1 MSKPEAIEIEA
12 RSLQDGIAK
21 ACATLGVSPKEIEVE
36 VLEKRPTSEDAD
48 KRFRLR
54 ITPRSAKAAAAAEQ
68 AAKEAEAA
76 DDSRDGSWLIL
87 SREDGIYLV
96 VNPPTGSGRPCS
108 LEGVTRGLA
117 DAKVRGV
124 DPAAVGGAVQAQ
136 SSQPVKVAAPQPEIV
151 VDGKAE
157 VIVSRDKMQAEVV
170 VFPPSGGRKV
180 SFDDALRLLREHGVV
195 AGIDEPAL
203 HRAIELESPRLPV
216 IVARGKV
223 PVNGENGRIE
233 YGFAADRV
241 AGRPAEMEDGRV
253 DFYNLSIVENVVTG
267 QVLATRVP
275 ATDGEPGQTVTG
287 EPIKAKPGRPVN
299 ILGGTNTELVENGAK
314 LVATADGQAALA
326 PNGRLSIFPVYE
338 VKGDVDFSTGNI
350 DFIGS
355 VVVRGSVAH
364 GFTIKAGNDVT
375 IEGHVD
381 SANIEAGRNVVIRG
395 GVQGRGKGRITAG
408 GSVSVKFIE
417 SAEVTA
423 GGDIIIGEAVMH
435 STISAR
441 RKVLVSGKKGL
452 IVGGQI
458 KALEEV
464 GAKVIGST
472 FATSTDIE
480 VGVDPILYQEM
491 VATANALK
499 ETEADL
505 SRTQQAIKLLKDM
518 QEKGELPID
527 KRALLLKL
535 TRNQFQLTGKREE
548 LTNRRAE
555 IEKSLE
561 QRQRGRVRAL
571 EVIYPGVRVTIGHS
585 TMLVTDPVIRCRLY
599 LAEHGEIAIGAY

>member
-1 MSKPEAIEIEA
+1 M
-12 RSLQDGIAK
+12 

-36 VLEKRPTSEDAD
+36 VLEKRTAPEDAD
-48 KRFRLR
+48 KRYRLR
-54 ITPRSAKAAAAAEQ
+54 ITSRVAGKAPGAGESDG
-68 AAKEAEAA
+68 AAKDGEAHE
-76 DDSRDGSWLIL
+76 DSRDGRWLIL
-87 SREDGIYLV
+87 CREDGIHLV
-96 VNPPTGSGRPCS
+96 VNPPTGGGRPCTT
-108 LEGVTRGLA
+108 EGVTRGLA

-124 DPAAVGGAVQAQ
+124 DAAAVEAAVRAQ
-136 SSQPVKVAAPQPEIV
+136 SSQPVKVAAAQPEII

-157 VIVSRDKMQAEVV
+157 VVVSRDKMQAEIV

-180 SFDDALRLLREHGVV
+180 TVDDALRLLRERGVLV
-195 AGIDEPAL
+195 GIDEDAL
-203 HRAIELESPRLPV
+203 RRAIALESSRVPV

-233 YGFAADRV
+233 YGLFADRA

-275 ATDGEPGQTVTG
+275 PTDGQPGQTVTG
-287 EPIKAKPGRPVN
+287 ETIKAKPGRPVN
-299 ILGGTNTELVENGAK
+299 ILAGTNTEVVENGSK
-314 LVATADGQAALA
+314 LVATADGQAVQTS
-326 PNGRLSIFPVYE
+326 NGRLSVFPVYE

-364 GFTIKAGNDVT
+364 GFSIKAGNDVT

-381 SANIEAGRNVVIRG
+381 SATIEAGRNVTIRG

-408 GSVSVKFIE
+408 GTVSVKFIE
-417 SAEVTA
+417 SAEITA
-423 GGDIIIGEAVMH
+423 GGDIQVGEAVMH
-435 STISAR
+435 SIINAR
-441 RKVLVSGKKGL
+441 RRVIVSGKKGL
-452 IVGGQI
+452 VVGGSI

-464 GAKVIGST
+464 RAKVIGST

-491 VATANALK
+491 VATANALR

-505 SRTQQAIKLLKDM
+505 IRTQQAIKLLKDM
-518 QEKGELPID
+518 QEKGELPTD

-535 TRNQFQLTGKREE
+535 TRNQFQLTGKRED
-548 LTNRRAE
+548 LMNRKAE

-561 QRQRGRVRAL
+561 QRQHGRVRAL
-571 EVIYPGVRVTIGHS
+571 EVVYPGARVTIGHS
-585 TMLVTDPVIRCRLY
+585 TMLVTDPVIRCSLY